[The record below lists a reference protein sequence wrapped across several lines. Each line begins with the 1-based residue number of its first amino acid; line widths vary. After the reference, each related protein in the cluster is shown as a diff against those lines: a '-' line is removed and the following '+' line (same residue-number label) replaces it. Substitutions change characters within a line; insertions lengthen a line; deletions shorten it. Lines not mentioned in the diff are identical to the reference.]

1 LQHRLE
7 QFEQRIAALETAV
20 RGKKGDIQVT
30 LPVSTVAL
38 MCALA
43 GSLIMFCRRA
53 ATGRRSQRRSRWRE
67 RSRLERAD
75 AALGPYFW
83 GLLALALA
91 AALAFSIVMQMG
103 TDEPFR

>member
-1 LQHRLE
+1 
-7 QFEQRIAALETAV
+7 
-20 RGKKGDIQVT
+20 
-30 LPVSTVAL
+30 

-53 ATGRRSQRRSRWRE
+53 ATGRRARSRWE
-67 RSRLERAD
+67 RSSRIERAD
-75 AALGPYFW
+75 DALGPYFW